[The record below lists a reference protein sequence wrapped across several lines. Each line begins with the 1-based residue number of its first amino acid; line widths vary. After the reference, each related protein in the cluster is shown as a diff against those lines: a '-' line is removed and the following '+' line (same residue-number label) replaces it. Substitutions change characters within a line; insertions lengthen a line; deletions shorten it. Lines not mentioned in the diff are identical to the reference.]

1 MKKILSF
8 MVAIVFSLL
17 CAVPAYAAEKTAEAV
32 PGGTDISVYARYV
45 DNTGFTTIITD
56 ENGNGRVTL
65 PDGTKIIISGADAS
79 KGRIVVEKVTDKDV
93 LDWISEKLGS
103 KAKDAKVYYV
113 YFLDENGTSWPTSG
127 VTVTIKPKDASDYS
141 VYAVSDSKTGK
152 LQSAAQNGAV
162 TFTTDGS
169 SFYAL
174 CKGSKV
180 TPGDKSPQT
189 GDTSNLVLRI
199 ALLLASGGTVVATTV
214 VGRKKK
220 LSVK

>member
-17 CAVPAYAAEKTAEAV
+17 CAVPAYAAEKKAETV
-32 PGGTDISVYARYV
+32 PTSTDIPIYAKYV
-45 DNTGFTTIITD
+45 DNTDFIFVPVD
-56 ENGNGRVTL
+56 NDGNGSVTL
-65 PDGTKIIISGADAS
+65 PDGTEVTVSGAG
-79 KGRIVVEKVTDKDV
+79 GRLVVEEVTDQEV
-93 LDWISEKLGS
+93 LDWISENLGN
-103 KAKDAKVYYV
+103 KAVSAKVYHV
-113 YFLDENGTSWPTSG
+113 YWLNEDGTSRPTSG
-127 VTVTIKPKDASDYS
+127 VTITIKPKDASAYS

-152 LQSAAQNGAV
+152 LKSAAQNGAV

-199 ALLLASGGTVVATTV
+199 ALLLASGGAGILTTV
-214 VGRKKK
+214 YGRKKK
-220 LSVK
+220 SREN